1 MQADEQLK
9 KLFVMYPDIICMN
22 YVFSRSTTDLE
33 TFTTRIVT
41 NRSHQEFEQG
51 KNNTSYFTKSFRCF
65 RLNKSVLQTTETK
78 QADSQLHF
86 APKIIKIHLLVFEN
100 ELFEDAMPVPKKF
113 QNRKPVFYT
122 WMSTSMYQWYYY

>member
-1 MQADEQLK
+1 M
-9 KLFVMYPDIICMN
+9 
-22 YVFSRSTTDLE
+22 VFQEGRLIHLPPSLEFGQGKSTT
-33 TFTTRIVT
+33 F
-41 NRSHQEFEQG
+41 
-51 KNNTSYFTKSFRCF
+51 YFTESFRSF
-65 RLNKSVLQTTETK
+65 PLNETVLETTETK

-122 WMSTSMYQWYYY
+122 WMSTSMYSYVHT